1 MLPDTIWFD
10 VALILFV
17 FAIGNIFFG
26 HFEMH
31 TPKRK
36 RVAKVL
42 FFSALAAGLS
52 AAFGHAAVFALLG
65 LALVFVVMIHAWY
78 LPRHGINGLTGE
90 PKRSTTR
97 CEAGP
102 TMLIEIFTDYT
113 LRNVALGS
121 ALLGIVSGVLGC
133 FAVLRRQGLL
143 GDALAHAA
151 LPGICIAYL
160 LTGSK
165 TPIVL
170 LLGAAVAGWVA
181 TLLLLKIV
189 KDTRISEDGAL
200 GIVLSVFFAFGIVLL
215 TAITKRN
222 DANQSGLDK
231 FLFGQAAT
239 LVEENVI
246 TMAILGGIALLAVYV
261 LYKEFKLLAFD
272 TAFAAS
278 LGFNTNLLSVLLTSL
293 IVIAVVIGL
302 QTVGVVLM
310 AAMLVG
316 PAVAARQWTN
326 RLGIMIVLSAF
337 FGAASGIAGA
347 LISVSDTGIPTGPMI
362 ILSMT
367 AIVFVSLFF
376 APERGIVWDA
386 IRQRQQRRELRMETQ
401 SITR

>member
-1 MLPDTIWFD
+1 MDLLRD
-10 VALILFV
+10 LF
-17 FAIGNIFFG
+17 
-26 HFEMH
+26 
-31 TPKRK
+31 
-36 RVAKVL
+36 L
-42 FFSALAAGLS
+42 
-52 AAFGHAAVFALLG
+52 
-65 LALVFVVMIHAWY
+65 
-78 LPRHGINGLTGE
+78 
-90 PKRSTTR
+90 
-97 CEAGP
+97 
-102 TMLIEIFTDYT
+102 DYT

-165 TPIVL
+165 APIVL
-170 LLGAAVAGWVA
+170 LLGAAVAGWIG
-181 TLLLLKIV
+181 TWFLLQITQR
-189 KDTRISEDGAL
+189 TRISEDSAL
-200 GIVLSVFFAFGIVLL
+200 GIVLSTFFALGITLL
-215 TAITKRN
+215 TFITKRN

-246 TMAILGGIALLAVYV
+246 TMAILGGVALIIVFL

-272 TAFAAS
+272 VSFAQS
-278 LGFNTNLLSVLLTSL
+278 LGFNTNLLSILVTSL
-293 IVIAVVIGL
+293 IVIAIVIGL

-326 RLGIMIVLSAF
+326 KLSVMIVLAAV
-337 FGAASGIAGA
+337 FGAASGITGA
-347 LISVSDTGIPTGPMI
+347 LISVSDAGIPTGPMI
-362 ILSMT
+362 ILSLT
-367 AIVFVSLFF
+367 AIVLLSLFF

-386 IRQRQQRRELRMETQ
+386 IRRVRQRRQLAIE
-401 SITR
+401 